1 MILYLSGT
9 GNTKHVAEQIAV
21 ALGERTADVAET
33 LKGKPAIK
41 LGVGEVLGFC
51 FPVHGWRPPLLM
63 RNFVR
68 QLSVEAVPPL
78 DSVYCFA
85 VCTAGDTV
93 GEAMD
98 IFAADVAEVGI
109 SVKAVF
115 DVKMPNTYV
124 GLPFMDVDG
133 KNVEHEKLVAS
144 VNRLAFITTSVKK
157 KAEGKFLDFVGKW
170 PRINSRFLG
179 ELFVEKL
186 VTDKYFKVDTSLCI
200 RCGKCAAVCPVS
212 NIKCSKGEHPV
223 WLHNKK
229 CMACFACYHNCPKH
243 AIQYGWMT
251 RGKGQYHFC
260 SNIKDK

>member
-9 GNTKHVAEQIAV
+9 GNTKHVAEELAA
-21 ALGERTADVAET
+21 ALGDRAINVAEMT
-33 LKGKPAIK
+33 GASLALKLDK
-41 LGVGEVLGFC
+41 GETLGFC

-63 RNFVR
+63 RKFMM
-68 QLSVEAVPPL
+68 QLAGNAEMPL
-78 DSVYCFA
+78 NSVYCFA

-98 IFAADVAEVGI
+98 IFVADAAEAGI
-109 SVKAVF
+109 NVRASF

-124 GLPFMDVDG
+124 GLPFMDVDS
-133 KNVEHEKLVAS
+133 KVVEREKLADS
-144 VNRLAFITTSVKK
+144 EKRLAFIAAAVKK
-157 KAEGKFLDFVGKW
+157 RAEGKFLDFVGKW